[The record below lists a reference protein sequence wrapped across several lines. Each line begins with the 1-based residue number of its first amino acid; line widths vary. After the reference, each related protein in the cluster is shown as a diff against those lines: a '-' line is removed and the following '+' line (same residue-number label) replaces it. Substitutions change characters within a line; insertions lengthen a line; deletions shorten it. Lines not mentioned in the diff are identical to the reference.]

1 METMIA
7 ICLVVGAVIC
17 IATPFVSYVRA
28 YDRGKKL
35 WPQTFVRTYRV
46 GEGAYRSMEVR
57 EERSVFAPPAK
68 VDVVAATS
76 AFLGMMWLPAAP
88 FVALGLLVEGDGKG
102 PGPVVFFGL
111 TGMVLSVAIL
121 LTGPRLL
128 ERKNPRAAR
137 FVANWSILHNAILL
151 GVIAYATSVFVFG
164 APDPIAMKH
173 YELWSMYALEHVVG
187 FGALLYALGS
197 IAHAFYMRRAA
208 KAILRDEEDSFSQL
222 DPPAQEPA
230 CSSPSFQSSFAP
242 PS

>member
-1 METMIA
+1 MEIMIA

-17 IATPFVSYVRA
+17 LATPIVSYMRA
-28 YDRGKKL
+28 YDRGKRL

-57 EERSVFAPPAK
+57 EERSVFVPPAN
-68 VDVVAATS
+68 VDLVAATS

-88 FVALGLLVEGDGKG
+88 FVIVGLLVEGDKG
-102 PGPVVFFGL
+102 PGPAVFFGL
-111 TGMVLSVAIL
+111 TGMVLSFAIL

-128 ERKNPRAAR
+128 ERKNPHAAR

-151 GVIAYATSVFVFG
+151 GVIAYATSVFVLG

-173 YELWSMYALEHVVG
+173 NDLWRMYALEHIVA
-187 FGALLYALGS
+187 FGALLYACGS
-197 IAHAFYMRRAA
+197 ITHAFYMRRAA
-208 KAILRDEEDSFSQL
+208 KAILREQEEQFTQL
-222 DPPAQEPA
+222 DPLAQEPA